1 MEITRLIERCKQGDE
16 DALAELYKAYAQRMR
31 GVCRR
36 YVRDEQTTE
45 DLLHDAFLI
54 ILTSFHRLR
63 DTTKAEAWMMA
74 ITRNVASKYKEHLK
88 AISTMS
94 IEDANVAD
102 WLAEEFEERNVR
114 GVPLDEMM
122 KMVERLPKGYGKVF
136 QLSVFEGM
144 SHREIADVLSIEP
157 HSSSS
162 QLARAKRMLRS
173 MMQSRW
179 SLLLLLLLL
188 PVALLLFRRSS
199 NNASLSS
206 GGVTQRKDKQQ
217 KISIPSNRVESPI
230 LMNVANPSDSVRH
243 NHPFNNAGTQQHL
256 IAYTSDSVVLND
268 TIPQPPALTEQTD
281 TVNSVDQPHIH
292 LDQQMANS
300 LTEKS
305 EKKNDEAKQWSFQLA
320 YAGGFGK
327 QNIYNQPYI
336 YIPSPSSAQSIPSDG
351 TIAPTIPSS
360 IDNWSDYA
368 LYLANNP
375 DAVSPETRSFIM
387 RIALSNANLPGE
399 DKILR
404 SSHHAMPITWS
415 LALKRKFNLRW
426 GIETGLNYTKL
437 SSDFEMGEDGNKIV
451 EQQSIH
457 YLGIPV
463 KGLFTIHNH
472 QPWIFYGGIGMSIE
486 VPVHSSLRSSYFVD
500 GSFKASENSTI
511 QAPWQFSTSLG
522 VGVQYQLTPSI
533 GLFVEP
539 SVQYFLPSGNS
550 IETYRTEHPFMF
562 SLPLGIRITLNEK

>member
-16 DALAELYKAYAQRMR
+16 DALAELYKAYAQRMK

-45 DLLHDAFLI
+45 DLLHDAFLV

-102 WLAEEFEERNVR
+102 WLAEECEERNVR

-230 LMNVANPSDSVRH
+230 QTNVVNTSNSGRH

-281 TVNSVDQPHIH
+281 TVNGVDQPRTY

-305 EKKNDEAKQWSFQLA
+305 VKKNGEAKQWSFQLA

-351 TIAPTIPSS
+351 TVAPTIPSS

-404 SSHHAMPITWS
+404 SNHHAMPITWS

-472 QPWIFYGGIGMSIE
+472 QPWSIYGGIGMSIE
-486 VPVHSSLRSSYFVD
+486 VPVHSSFRSSYFVD
-500 GSFKASENSTI
+500 GSFKASENSAI

-562 SLPLGIRITLNEK
+562 SLPLGIRITINEK

>member
-16 DALAELYKAYAQRMR
+16 DALAELYKAYAQRMK

-102 WLAEEFEERNVR
+102 WLAEEYEERNVR

-122 KMVERLPKGYGKVF
+122 KMMERLPKGYGKVF

-199 NNASLSS
+199 NNTSLSS

-230 LMNVANPSDSVRH
+230 QTNVVKTSNSVRY
-243 NHPFNNAGTQQHL
+243 NRPFINAGTQQHL

-268 TIPQPPALTEQTD
+268 TIPQPPTLTEQTD

-305 EKKNDEAKQWSFQLA
+305 EKKNGEAKQWSFQLA

-351 TIAPTIPSS
+351 TVAPTIPSS

-404 SSHHAMPITWS
+404 SSHHSMPITWS

-437 SSDFEMGEDGNKIV
+437 SSDFVMGEDGNKIV

-472 QPWIFYGGIGMSIE
+472 QPWSIYGGIGMSIE

-562 SLPLGIRITLNEK
+562 SLPLGIRITINEK

>member
-16 DALAELYKAYAQRMR
+16 DALAELYKAYAQRMK

-102 WLAEEFEERNVR
+102 WLAEEYEERNVR

-199 NNASLSS
+199 NNTSLSS

-217 KISIPSNRVESPI
+217 KISIPSNPVESPI
-230 LMNVANPSDSVRH
+230 RTNVVKTSNPVRH
-243 NHPFNNAGTQQHL
+243 NRPFNNAGTQQHL

-268 TIPQPPALTEQTD
+268 TIPQPPTLTEQTD

-292 LDQQMANS
+292 LEQQMANS
-300 LTEKS
+300 LTDKS
-305 EKKNDEAKQWSFQLA
+305 VKKNGEAKQWSFQLA

-451 EQQSIH
+451 EQQNIH

-472 QPWIFYGGIGMSIE
+472 QPWSIYGGIGMSIE

-562 SLPLGIRITLNEK
+562 SLPLGIRITINEK